1 MSSLQPQTGSLTP
14 QYNDNT
20 VERAGKAL
28 STMSDINVLY
38 GPQLAIGGRIGVLH
52 TRSLGRRGR
61 PLQGLRLSQVSQA
74 GKTKTL
80 NQVRQRIMQS
90 TILTGGHANPFQ
102 VLYINLEVRITAK
115 ILFVQLLRMLGDPH
129 ADSGNIEEV
138 KRRTDILMRE
148 RGVEL
153 LMVDEVQHLARES
166 RDKVDVTDELK
177 RFLDLGICPVVFA
190 GNEDS
195 KPFFER
201 NKQLASRLGTP
212 LELSPVDAHDG
223 SQLTNFKRF
232 CRDLDTELVERGVTD
247 ELSNLVEGDMLNA
260 LLFSSGGHIGR
271 VYRII
276 ESAVEHALLREATRV
291 EAYDIDYAVENFA
304 IPSGYVARNPLR
316 RPSK

>member
-1 MSSLQPQTGSLTP
+1 MTTHQPQTGNLKP
-14 QYNDNT
+14 QYDDST
-20 VERAGKAL
+20 IERAGTAL
-28 STMSDINVLY
+28 STMSDLLIPY
-38 GPQLAIGGRIGVLH
+38 GPQLAIAGRIGVLH

-61 PLQGLRLSQVSQA
+61 PLPGLRLSQVSGA

-80 NQVRQRIMQS
+80 KQVRQRIMQS
-90 TILTGGHANPFQ
+90 SILAHGQANPFQ

-115 ILFVQLLRMLGDPH
+115 ILFVQLLRTLKDPDD
-129 ADSGNIEEV
+129 AIGNIEEV
-138 KRRTDILMRE
+138 KNRTDILMRE

-153 LMVDEVQHLARES
+153 LMVDEVQHLARDS

-195 KPFFER
+195 KSFFER

-223 SQLTNFKRF
+223 DQLTNFKRF
-232 CRDLDTELVERGVTD
+232 CRDLDAELVQLGIIEEPSGLVD
-247 ELSNLVEGDMLNA
+247 GELLNG

-271 VYRII
+271 VFRII
-276 ESAVEHALLREATRV
+276 ESAVEHALMRQATRL
-291 EAYDIDYAVENFA
+291 EAYDIDFAIENFA
-304 IPSGYVARNPLR
+304 IPSGYVGHNPMRRNQR
-316 RPSK
+316 